1 MTEHLRFAPTILARL
16 GEELIPHPDQGIL
29 ELVRNA
35 YDADAPD
42 CSVTLSDTDE
52 PGGTIVVADSG
63 DGMTPAQISEG
74 WLVLGR
80 SIKDPGERTPRFN
93 RLPVGEK
100 GLGRLAALRLGNC
113 ARVITR
119 PASQPEKAYEV
130 VFNWE
135 KFDRADTVD
144 EVPIA
149 VKRRQT
155 TKESGTEVVIEG
167 LRDRLTRADVKRLA
181 RALLLLIDPFKAR
194 QGFRARLVA
203 PGFEDIEELVSSGNY
218 LDLAAYEIRGKLS
231 SKGTASAEIIDSD
244 GGAPIVGG
252 HDDIAE
258 RHHEREKYRSVAA
271 DLRIWVIPRGGSG
284 LRNRSRAT
292 TVGGI
297 KEWLDEV
304 GGVHI
309 YHRGLRVYPY
319 GDPGY
324 DWFDMNRMR
333 AASPEERPS
342 TNNSVGRVVVKDP
355 KGILRQKTDRTG
367 FIENRAFLELRDFAH
382 DVVDW
387 SGRERLKR
395 AESRREKTR
404 RKSPANV
411 DKARSTLAS
420 AVAKAPKTARKDL
433 EKAQKKLER
442 ATDREI
448 KVLESDLEL
457 YRTLGTIG
465 TTTARIAH
473 EAFTPAGVVL
483 RMARSVEKKGKQLL
497 GDSYESEL
505 GNRVDLILAAG
516 ERISVLVELP
526 RRLLD
531 ASKRRRQALFP
542 NPAISETV
550 DLLRP
555 ILDEHEV
562 VLEVDLEDDVPQI
575 IGTVAAIESIIANLI
590 TNSIHALDSKPKGNR
605 KLLIRTEAEDGSIS
619 LLVSDNGPG
628 IRKVGVDE
636 IWLPGETTT
645 KNGIGLGLTIV
656 RDAVASLDGSVSAK
670 SSGELGGAEFLV
682 ELPVISEEP

>member
-42 CSVTLSDTDE
+42 CSVTLSETDE

-80 SIKDPGERTPRFN
+80 SIKDPEERTPRFK

-100 GLGRLAALRLGNC
+100 GLGRLAALRLGRC
-113 ARVITR
+113 AKVITR
-119 PASQPEKAYEV
+119 PVSRPGKAYEV
-130 VFNWE
+130 VFDWE

-149 VKRRQT
+149 VKSKR
-155 TKESGTEVVIEG
+155 TKKNSGTEVVIEG

-181 RALLLLIDPFKAR
+181 RALLLLIDPFKAS
-194 QGFRARLVA
+194 QGFQAQLVA
-203 PGFEDIEELVSSGNY
+203 PGFEDIEDLVSSGNY

-231 SKGTASAEIIDSD
+231 SKGLAHAEVIDHD
-244 GGAPIVGG
+244 AGAPIVGD

-258 RHHEREKYRSVAA
+258 RYHDGESYRTPAA
-271 DLRIWVIPRGGSG
+271 DLHIWVIPRGGSG
-284 LRNRSRAT
+284 LQNRSRAT

-297 KEWLDEV
+297 REWLDEV

-333 AASPEERPS
+333 ASSPEERPS
-342 TNNSVGRVVVKDP
+342 TNNSVGRVIVKDP
-355 KGILRQKTDRTG
+355 KNRLRQKTDRTG
-367 FIENRAFLELRDFAH
+367 FIENTAFLELRAFAH

-387 SGRERLKR
+387 AGRERLKR
-395 AESRREKTR
+395 AEARREKAR

-411 DKARSTLAS
+411 DKARSTLGS
-420 AVAKAPKTARKDL
+420 AIAKAPKPARKDL

-448 KVLESDLEL
+448 KVLQSDLEL

-465 TTTARIAH
+465 TTTAMMAH

-483 RMARSVEKKGKQLL
+483 RMGRAVEKKGKQLL
-497 GDSYESEL
+497 GESYEKEL

-526 RRLLD
+526 RRLLE
-531 ASKRRRQALFP
+531 ASKRRRRALAP
-542 NPAISETV
+542 NSAISETV

-555 ILDEHEV
+555 ILDEHGV
-562 VLEVDLEDDVPQI
+562 DVKIDLEEGVPQI
-575 IGTVAAIESIIANLI
+575 IGTVAAVESIVANLI
-590 TNSIHALDSKPKGNR
+590 TNSIHALDSKPKGSR
-605 KLLIRTEAEDGSIS
+605 RLLVRTESENGSIS

-636 IWLPGETTT
+636 IFLPGETTT

-656 RDAVASLDGSVSAK
+656 RDAVTSLDGSVSAR

-682 ELPVISEEP
+682 ELPAVPEDS

>member
-42 CSVTLSDTDE
+42 CRVTLSETDE

-63 DGMTPAQISEG
+63 DGMTPTQISEG

-80 SIKDPGERTPRFN
+80 SIKDPEERTPKFH

-100 GLGRLAALRLGNC
+100 GLGRLAALRLGRR
-113 ARVITR
+113 AKVITR
-119 PASQPEKAYEV
+119 PASKPGKAYEV
-130 VFNWE
+130 VFDWE

-149 VKRRQT
+149 VKSRRT
-155 TKESGTEVVIEG
+155 EKKSGTEVVIEG

-181 RALLLLIDPFKAR
+181 RALLLLIDPFKAS
-194 QGFRARLVA
+194 QGFRAQLVA
-203 PGFEDIEELVSSGNY
+203 PGFDDIEQLVSSGNY
-218 LDLAAYEIRGKLS
+218 LDLAAYEIRGKIT
-231 SKGTASAEIIDSD
+231 SKGLAHAEVVDHD
-244 GGAPIVGG
+244 GGAPIVGD
-252 HDDIAE
+252 HEDIAE
-258 RHHEREKYRSVAA
+258 RYHDGEGYRTPAA
-271 DLRIWVIPRGGSG
+271 DLHIWVIPRGGSG
-284 LRNRSRAT
+284 LQNRSRAT

-297 KEWLDEV
+297 REWLDEV

-333 AASPEERPS
+333 ASSPEERPS
-342 TNNSVGRVVVKDP
+342 TNNSVGRVVIKDP
-355 KGILRQKTDRTG
+355 KNRLRQKTDRTG
-367 FIENRAFLELRDFAH
+367 FIENVAFLELRAFAH

-387 SGRERLKR
+387 AGRERLKR

-411 DKARSTLAS
+411 DKARGTLGS
-420 AVAKAPKTARKDL
+420 AIAKAPQPARKDL
-433 EKAQKKLER
+433 EKAQKKLEQ

-448 KVLESDLEL
+448 KVLQSDLEL

-465 TTTARIAH
+465 TTTAMMAH

-483 RMARSVEKKGKQLL
+483 RMGRAVEKRGKQLL
-497 GDSYESEL
+497 GESYQKEL

-526 RRLLD
+526 RRLLE
-531 ASKRRRQALFP
+531 ASKRRRRTLAVHA
-542 NPAISETV
+542 AISETV

-555 ILDEHEV
+555 ILDEHG
-562 VLEVDLEDDVPQI
+562 VDLEIDLEDGVPQI
-575 IGTVAAIESIIANLI
+575 VGTIAAVESIVANLI

-605 KLLIRTEAEDGSIS
+605 RLLVRTESDNGSIS

-628 IRKVGVDE
+628 IQKVGVDE
-636 IWLPGETTT
+636 IFLPGETTT

-656 RDAVASLDGSVSAK
+656 RDAVMSLDGSVSAR

-682 ELPVISEEP
+682 ELPILSEDS